1 MSADKLAL
9 LRQQLAAGEVEPAE
23 NTARELQSAPGLVF
37 ADLAAAV
44 QHAINARQP
53 AVALLLLA
61 DSERFC
67 AAGASSALLVRMEA
81 MVSLIAACRR
91 EKLDEPSRRAS
102 ALALELLNMS
112 EFPQSAE
119 SLNVVARFAGSAGS
133 YALRRRD
140 LEWFAPLALQTA
152 GWAVRC
158 ENFPLDEYFLPV
170 LETWMHRATR
180 HKLLEAV
187 PIIFEVAHLLVMA
200 VADRSEF
207 LNRFLPEWRIAAA
220 TASLDPEN
228 PQASVWVEQLLLWTI
243 RSEDKAFW
251 RPVMRRI
258 TEVAGLAVSRHGVAA
273 SFSVFRPLL
282 DVGRVQLA
290 DELKFGSGPD
300 EASSRQKILR
310 MVCNEAL
317 RIAEMAAHKD
327 FSAVA
332 GDKVEE
338 MYHSWLSDPEYESQA
353 RSIERFCQLLLIY
366 WSQNRK
372 RAARK
377 WTPRDERL
385 ATPLLTEEERQK
397 LSFLL

>member
-1 MSADKLAL
+1 MSADNLAL
-9 LRQQLAAGEVEPAE
+9 LRQQLASGETEAAE
-23 NTARELQSAPGLVF
+23 NTAKGLQTASGLAF
-37 ADLAAAV
+37 AKLAGAI

-67 AAGASSALLVRMEA
+67 AANGSAELLVRMEELS
-81 MVSLIAACRR
+81 SLIASCRQ
-91 EKLDEPSRRAS
+91 EKLDEPARRAS
-102 ALALELLNMS
+102 ALALELLNVAD
-112 EFPQSAE
+112 FPQSSEAIG
-119 SLNVVARFAGSAGS
+119 VVARFAGSAGS

-140 LEWFAPLALQTA
+140 LDWFSPLALQTA
-152 GWAVRC
+152 GWAARC
-158 ENFPLDEYFLPV
+158 ENRLLDEHFLPV
-170 LETWMHRATR
+170 LEIWMHRATR

-187 PIIFEVAHLLVMA
+187 PIIFEAVHLLVMA
-200 VADRSEF
+200 AADRSEF
-207 LNRFLPEWRIAAA
+207 LSRFLPEWRIAAA
-220 TASLDPEN
+220 TASLNPEN

-243 RSEDKAFW
+243 RSEDKTFW
-251 RPVMRRI
+251 RPVMQRI
-258 TEVAGLAVSRHGVAA
+258 AEVAGLAVSRHGVTA
-273 SFSVFRPLL
+273 SFTVFRPLL

-300 EASSRQKILR
+300 ETSSRQMLLR

-317 RIAEMAAHKD
+317 RIAEIAAHKD

-338 MYHSWLSDPEYESQA
+338 MYHSWLSDPDYESQT
-353 RSIERFCQLLLIY
+353 RSIERFCQLLLIF

-397 LSFLL
+397 LAFLL